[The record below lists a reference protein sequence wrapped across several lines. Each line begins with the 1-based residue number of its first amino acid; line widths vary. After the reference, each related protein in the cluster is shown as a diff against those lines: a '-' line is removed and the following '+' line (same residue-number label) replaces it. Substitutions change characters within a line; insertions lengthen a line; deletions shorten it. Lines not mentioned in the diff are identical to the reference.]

1 MPVALPG
8 RAAGA
13 RSSWHLYVIRLNDP
27 GLHRRTFEALR
38 QAGIG
43 VNLHYIP
50 VHLQPYYR
58 GLGFGE
64 GDFPAAEE
72 YYARAISIP
81 LHPALSEDEQDYIA
95 STLETL
101 IS

>member
-1 MPVALPG
+1 
-8 RAAGA
+8 
-13 RSSWHLYVIRLNDP
+13 LNDP

-58 GLGFGE
+58 ELGFGE

-81 LHPALSEDEQDYIA
+81 LHPALTDDEQATVVAEMSDA
-95 STLETL
+95 LR
-101 IS
+101 